1 MGRGV
6 WRRRAQIGACDEGG
20 GGGGRRAIRAR
31 SHLFQSGS
39 IFERRL
45 YMTRV
50 SQWCSSFGLI
60 VAPSSIANSSTA
72 MPSISLSM
80 YW

>member
-1 MGRGV
+1 MAAPCARNGVRGR
-6 WRRRAQIGACDEGG
+6 
-20 GGGGRRAIRAR
+20 GGGRRRPR
-31 SHLFQSGS
+31 NSGSHLFQSGS

>member
-1 MGRGV
+1 MRKSARATRGAGAAV
-6 WRRRAQIGACDEGG
+6 AAQFGC
-20 GGGGRRAIRAR
+20 